1 MKWFGLE
8 LTEICFFYSYQK
20 WHSKK
25 CLNDALCHNC
35 NIFTCTQSISMKL
48 ILLESYEADLSNSGY
63 NIQFGEELTEIQTN
77 LYSVCKHSDTFLAHC
92 TLIPSCWLI
101 ALAINILWLPLSQA
115 SWEYYYAWYTQ
126 NRKPKIG
133 RKGLYPDRYILGW
146 PKKEIQWLCRL
157 EHSSANE
164 EYSNVFNK

>member
-92 TLIPSCWLI
+92 NTLISLMTKSLDKKWGGHYPAHYHMYRV
-101 ALAINILWLPLSQA
+101 ALVNIHHWQVSFPQYLYFTIIQ
-115 SWEYYYAWYTQ
+115 ETIID
-126 NRKPKIG
+126 IG
-133 RKGLYPDRYILGW
+133 CIFT
-146 PKKEIQWLCRL
+146 I
-157 EHSSANE
+157 
-164 EYSNVFNK
+164 

>member
-92 TLIPSCWLI
+92 KQINGCPTLPFECCPPWWLWHPGYTGTLPWQSVLNSCKPLLGSNIPHTIWIKLI
-101 ALAINILWLPLSQA
+101 SHLLS
-115 SWEYYYAWYTQ
+115 TP
-126 NRKPKIG
+126 N
-133 RKGLYPDRYILGW
+133 
-146 PKKEIQWLCRL
+146 
-157 EHSSANE
+157 
-164 EYSNVFNK
+164 

>member
-92 TLIPSCWLI
+92 TSILQLYSHPCGCWSFLQAIHIHSYLWYHYFSWSCH
-101 ALAINILWLPLSQA
+101 AL
-115 SWEYYYAWYTQ
+115 
-126 NRKPKIG
+126 
-133 RKGLYPDRYILGW
+133 
-146 PKKEIQWLCRL
+146 C
-157 EHSSANE
+157 SSC
-164 EYSNVFNK
+164 FL

>member
-92 TLIPSCWLI
+92 ICWETVTSTQTQEKFRMVQGWDHWAKLQI
-101 ALAINILWLPLSQA
+101 RTPRDNLLPLKC
-115 SWEYYYAWYTQ
+115 ERT
-126 NRKPKIG
+126 
-133 RKGLYPDRYILGW
+133 
-146 PKKEIQWLCRL
+146 WLNNCP
-157 EHSSANE
+157 
-164 EYSNVFNK
+164 YS

>member
-92 TLIPSCWLI
+92 TCMSTGIYTTSMRYKGKHTVWVLQPPFLFALCLFLFTHSASRSCTATSFL
-101 ALAINILWLPLSQA
+101 LDSH
-115 SWEYYYAWYTQ
+115 Y
-126 NRKPKIG
+126 
-133 RKGLYPDRYILGW
+133 
-146 PKKEIQWLCRL
+146 
-157 EHSSANE
+157 
-164 EYSNVFNK
+164 F

>member
-92 TLIPSCWLI
+92 KS
-101 ALAINILWLPLSQA
+101 ILRGVQCGKVCTGVVSMRSDRDMRSTKCVQLCTRVYDSRSVWITRRVRRW
-115 SWEYYYAWYTQ
+115 SWF
-126 NRKPKIG
+126 
-133 RKGLYPDRYILGW
+133 L
-146 PKKEIQWLCRL
+146 
-157 EHSSANE
+157 
-164 EYSNVFNK
+164 F